1 MESSLKDFFK
11 HPCTIHRSEEPQNFH
26 RKFQGEEEEEGK
38 QKNKTGTGG
47 KFYDLTPQIAQAA
60 ICLNKAAN
68 NFIQT
73 RSLISQPYTQK

>member
-38 QKNKTGTGG
+38 TKQELG